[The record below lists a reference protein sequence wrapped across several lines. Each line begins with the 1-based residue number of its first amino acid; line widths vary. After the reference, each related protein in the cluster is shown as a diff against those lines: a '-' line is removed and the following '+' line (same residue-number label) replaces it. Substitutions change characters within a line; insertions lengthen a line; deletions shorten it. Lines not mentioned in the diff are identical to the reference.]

1 MSLFNNNNFISIDFD
16 DMNFSIIEGKR
27 SKKTASIIN
36 QFELDVDT
44 SIYVDG
50 NIRNM
55 EKLGEILKKNIV
67 SNGIKADNVIAV
79 VNSSLA
85 VIREVTIPKIG
96 EKEIDALLEF
106 QLEDFMPIKA
116 EDYVVQYSI
125 LDTIFEDE
133 TEKLKLLLIGFP
145 KNIVESHL
153 ALIENMGYKPKAMD
167 FQGNALGKVLQ
178 LNSEINNKYTTVKKT
193 VICLDLGY
201 INTRFNLYEKNQLK
215 ISRILNIGL
224 SNVIEDVKST
234 LNVSEEE
241 AKGLVKDL
249 SEVKKHEV
257 PLEDEALAA
266 TADIFDKNV
275 NLLLEEVEMIF
286 RYYNSR
292 EMNNKVDLILLHG
305 KYSNFMDIPKRFS
318 DFFTIDT
325 DIIKS
330 VNLVDSSQDLSLYI
344 NAVGGLI
351 RKSGV

>member
-36 QFELDVDT
+36 QFDLDVDT
-44 SIYVDG
+44 SIYEDG
-50 NIRNM
+50 NIRDID
-55 EKLGEILKKNIV
+55 KLGELLKKSIV
-67 SNGIKADNVIAV
+67 TNGIKAENVIAV

-85 VIREVTIPKIG
+85 VIREVIIPKIG
-96 EKEIDALLEF
+96 EKEIDSLLEF

-125 LDTIFEDE
+125 LDSFLEEE
-133 TEKLKLLLIGFP
+133 TEKIKLLLIGIP

-153 ALIENMGYKPKAMD
+153 ALIENIGYKPKTMD

-178 LNSEINNKYTTVKKT
+178 LNSEINNKYTTGKKT

-224 SNVIEDVKST
+224 SNVIEDLKHK
-234 LNVSEEE
+234 LNVGDEE
-241 AKGLVKDL
+241 AKSLVDRL
-249 SEVKKHEV
+249 SNMKNQEGTLIDDSLSMV
-257 PLEDEALAA
+257 AN
-266 TADIFDKNV
+266 IFDKNL
-275 NLLLEEVEMIF
+275 NILLDEVEMIL
-286 RYYNSR
+286 RYYNSI

-318 DFFTIDT
+318 DFFSIDT
-325 DIIKS
+325 DIIKTI
-330 VNLVDSSQDLSLYI
+330 NLLDQSEDLSLYI